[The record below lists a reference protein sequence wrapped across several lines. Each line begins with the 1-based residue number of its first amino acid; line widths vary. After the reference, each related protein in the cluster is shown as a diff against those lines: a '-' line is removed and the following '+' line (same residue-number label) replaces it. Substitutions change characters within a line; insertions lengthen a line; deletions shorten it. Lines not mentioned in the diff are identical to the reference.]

1 MQFLASNTKLIMK
14 KTLLIG
20 LCCAFLTA
28 CANLPAVQA
37 LPLQQKSE
45 RLFKVE
51 QRDADGGLKQT
62 SLLSLSAQ
70 PLAWRWVQTD
80 GLGSPIARVIL
91 DKQGWQNDGFVMPN
105 PQAKQLF
112 SAIATALNSKQPLF
126 AFSRIEPSP
135 NGTTYFVDNKP
146 VWRIISQA
154 SGMDI
159 QLPDKTYWHIEEL
172 N

>member
-1 MQFLASNTKLIMK
+1 MMKNALLMGVFSVFLV
-14 KTLLIG
+14 
-20 LCCAFLTA
+20 A
-28 CANLPAVQA
+28 CSNLPKIQA

-51 QRDADGGLKQT
+51 QRENDGGLKQS

-70 PLAWRWVQTD
+70 PSVWRWVQTD
-80 GLGSPIARVIL
+80 ALGAPIARVIL

-135 NGTTYFVDNKP
+135 QGTTYFVNNKP
-146 VWRIISQA
+146 VWRIFSQA

-172 N
+172 K